1 MSRHGYS
8 RKSNASIFK
17 GTLHSS
23 HSVLPSQFGKW
34 SQQGKEHCWAL
45 PTAFW
50 LLQSKDC
57 RIWFEKL
64 PKKKKGPSSK
74 LVQRIGPKTTL
85 LQSLSFVFY
94 LPWEAC
100 ESCAPTLTPKLQ
112 IPVLQVP
119 TDSQAQQ
126 KEAVSLRGEVCF
138 RSGGLLHRADGTSM
152 GWGN

>member
-1 MSRHGYS
+1 MQAFSKVHYTHLILYYQAS
-8 RKSNASIFK
+8 LANDPNKAKSIAE
-17 GTLHSS
+17 L
-23 HSVLPSQFGKW
+23 SQLLSDFCSQKTAEFGLKNC
-34 SQQGKEHCWAL
+34 Q
-45 PTAFW
+45 
-50 LLQSKDC
+50 
-57 RIWFEKL
+57 
-64 PKKKKGPSSK
+64 KKKKGPSSK

-152 GWGN
+152 G

>member
-94 LPWEAC
+94 LPWEAY